1 MALRIHFTAEDLAR
15 TRLAS
20 GPRPLVELD
29 IGIRLLQERSRPVHF
44 DAWRDRAA
52 RQLRPRFRPLFE
64 LIPPTGAGVEFL
76 SLVGEGST
84 ADLVEQLRSTPAKR
98 VRQDLQEWAGQ
109 RAVRLSPDTYR
120 ASQEPAFVQQL
131 AALVEEAHERFIA
144 PYWPQIDRLAHA
156 DRALRLRHLSEQ
168 GVECLLRELNP
179 RRIIWIPS
187 VLHVTMAS
195 GRSGDVYLDG
205 RGLLLIPTLFGSH
218 HPALCDRAEPQ
229 PWITFPI
236 RSDDRL
242 SAEPATVTAAA
253 LAEPSQSLTALLG
266 RTRATVLSVIANHPG
281 STTTQLAAHARI
293 SLASASEHAT
303 VLRNGGLTDLLRDG
317 KNACHTATPAG
328 IAFLSASTQ
337 R

>member
-29 IGIRLLQERSRPVHF
+29 IGIRLLQERSHPVHF

-84 ADLVEQLRSTPAKR
+84 ADLVEQLRSTPIER
-98 VRQDLQEWAGQ
+98 VRKDLQEWARQG
-109 RAVRLSPDTYR
+109 AARLSPDTYR
-120 ASQEPAFVQQL
+120 ASQEPLFVQQL

-168 GVECLLRELNP
+168 GVERLLRELNP
-179 RRIIWIPS
+179 RRIIWKPP

-218 HPALCDRAEPQ
+218 YPALCDRAEPQ

-236 RSDDRL
+236 RSDHRL
-242 SAEPATVTAAA
+242 SAEPASVTAAA

-266 RTRATVLSVIANHPG
+266 RTRATVMSVIADHPG
-281 STTTQLAAHARI
+281 GTTTQLAEYARI

-303 VLRNGGLTDLLRDG
+303 ILRNAGLTALLRDG
-317 KNACHTATPAG
+317 KNARHTATPAG
-328 IAFLSASTQ
+328 LALLSASANP
-337 R
+337 

>member
-20 GPRPLVELD
+20 APRPLLELD
-29 IGIRLLQERSRPVHF
+29 IGIRLLQGRSHPVQF

-52 RQLRPRFRPLFE
+52 KRLHPRFRPLFE
-64 LIPPTGAGVEFL
+64 LIPPAGAGVDFL

-84 ADLVEQLRSTPAKR
+84 ADLVEQLRSTPAER
-98 VRQDLQEWAGQ
+98 VRKGLEEWARQGD
-109 RAVRLSPDTYR
+109 ARLSPDTYR
-120 ASQEPAFVQQL
+120 ASQKPLFAQQL

-156 DRALRLRHLSEQ
+156 DRALRLRHLSEH
-168 GVECLLRELNP
+168 GVERLLRELNP
-179 RRIIWIPS
+179 RRIMWNPP

-195 GRSGDVYLDG
+195 GRNGDVHLDG

-229 PWITFPI
+229 PWLTFPI
-236 RSDDRL
+236 RSDHRL
-242 SAEPATVTAAA
+242 SELATITAAA

-266 RTRATVLSVIANHPG
+266 RTRATVMSVIADHPG
-281 STTTQLAAHARI
+281 STTTQLAEHARI

-303 VLRNGGLTDLLRDG
+303 VLRNAGLTVLLRDG
-317 KNACHTATPAG
+317 KNARHTTTPAG
-328 IAFLSASTQ
+328 LALLSAST
-337 R
+337 RH